1 MKKTLLSSQ
10 KYLQFEFEL
19 IKFELRKQ
27 CTVQKLRKRSKQMQ
41 MTQKYSK
48 SKFKE

>member
-19 IKFELRKQ
+19 IKFELWKQ
-27 CTVQKLRKRSKQMQ
+27 STVQKLRKRSKQMQ

-48 SKFKE
+48 SKLKE